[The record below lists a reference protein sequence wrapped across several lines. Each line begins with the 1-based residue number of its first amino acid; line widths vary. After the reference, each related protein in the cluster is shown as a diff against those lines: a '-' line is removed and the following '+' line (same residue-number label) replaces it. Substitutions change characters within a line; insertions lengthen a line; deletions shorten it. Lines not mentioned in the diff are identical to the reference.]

1 MLKFCLSSVVG
12 VGAGAFYTASGVDAQ
27 PCATVSSS
35 SSSSGFAECA
45 AAASSSGV
53 AAPGACQFNP
63 DEWQSF
69 RLLSS
74 KYETHDTRRFF
85 FALPN
90 PKAPANL
97 PIGSCV
103 LVKYHDNQ
111 EGKDIIR
118 PYTPINN
125 NTNNIGTTELLIKR
139 YPKSKM
145 GHHIHTL
152 RPGEDLQFKGPIV
165 KFDYK
170 PNKFKHIGCIAGGT
184 GITPMF
190 QFVQGICENSKVD
203 KTRISLVYSNKS
215 RNDLLLATELSEFQ
229 KSYNQFHLYMTLT
242 QTTPF
247 RWLGGIG
254 HVSKPVLEATMPKPG
269 EKNTV
274 VFVCGPPTFMK
285 AISGDKDFSSGSPKQ
300 GEIGGLLKEMGYKSD
315 QVFKF

>member
-1 MLKFCLSSVVG
+1 MLKFCISSVIG
-12 VGAGAFYTASGVDAQ
+12 MGAGAFLSSNDSSSLLSNNG
-27 PCATVSSS
+27 VSS
-35 SSSSGFAECA
+35 ADCA
-45 AAASSSGV
+45 AAAAV
-53 AAPGACQFNP
+53 PQFNP
-63 DEWQSF
+63 DEWQNY

-90 PKAPANL
+90 PKEPANL
-97 PIGSCV
+97 PLGSCI

-152 RPGEDLQFKGPIV
+152 RPGEELQMKGPIV

-170 PNKFKHIGCIAGGT
+170 PNKFKHIGMIAGGT

-190 QFVQGICENSKVD
+190 QFVQGVLENSKVD
-203 KTRISLVYSNKS
+203 KTRLSLVYSNKS

-229 KSYNQFHLYMTLT
+229 KAYNQFHLYMMLT
-242 QTTPF
+242 QSTPF

-254 HVSKPVLEATMPKPG
+254 HVNKAVLEATMPKPG
-269 EKNTV
+269 EKGTV
-274 VFVCGPPTFMK
+274 IFVCGPPTFMK

-300 GEIGGLLKEMGYKSD
+300 GEVSGLLKEMGYKSD